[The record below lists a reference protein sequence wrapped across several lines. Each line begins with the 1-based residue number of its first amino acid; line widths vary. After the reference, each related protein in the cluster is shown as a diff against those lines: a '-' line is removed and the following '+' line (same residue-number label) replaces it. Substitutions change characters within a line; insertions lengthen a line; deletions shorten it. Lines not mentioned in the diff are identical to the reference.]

1 MEFCMG
7 HVTGAWY
14 RYGPV
19 KCWAMNASEGF
30 QTVFIWC
37 SRDGVGIVSDR
48 LSGVV
53 GVSVWGISSVV
64 VASGD

>member
-1 MEFCMG
+1 M
-7 HVTGAWY
+7 
-14 RYGPV
+14 
-19 KCWAMNASEGF
+19 KGF
-30 QTVFIWC
+30 RRFSSGVLGT
-37 SRDGVGIVSDR
+37 GVGIVSDR